1 MSFAVAFCHFCDIHG
16 PSVLLSCQAVQQQMA
31 DELKPSSVATTT
43 AVACNIPPTCK
54 ACEMQHVFRSTDKI
68 SQIRY
73 LSCQLPWQQP
83 QLCSW
88 LQHICVR
95 SLSCEVNPCVFS
107 EPTNSALSISFSVRD
122 AMARGF
128 YRWFS
133 IVISSRDLPLLVASW
148 PFLNKATQFIIT
160 HIQDKAIQ
168 VYNVERPQRF
178 NSPPQS
184 RSLVH
189 LTRSKN
195 IFARLHCWFSWLIQA
210 TTNRLIERIPRSL
223 YYRLQP
229 QMIFEQRN
237 LRSLRVFLGA
247 QLFDLAALNLL
258 EGRQVIIRGDIPAL
272 VEATVDTLKCLLPSD
287 WCKAVSNCGEYV
299 EPQNSRL
306 LGVGTYVAVPRP
318 CDDIVRVDIVHGMVH
333 PKTSAVLPQ
342 RCPTLFVKILK
353 ALESENLRDKALAY
367 HLLALRLEW
376 FNIAKL
382 VHRIKCDNSAGL
394 LMALGIQEQD
404 RNLLSFWTKNV
415 NTS

>member
-1 MSFAVAFCHFCDIHG
+1 MSFVVAFCHFCDIHG
-16 PSVLLSCQAVQQQMA
+16 PSVLLSCQAVHQTA
-31 DELKPSSVATTT
+31 AELNPSAGTAT
-43 AVACNIPPTCK
+43 AVCNIPPTCK
-54 ACEMQHVFRSTDKI
+54 ACEMPHVFRSTDKTT
-68 SQIRY
+68 QIRY
-73 LSCQLPWQQP
+73 LSCRLPWQQP
-83 QLCSW
+83 QLCAW

-133 IVISSRDLPLLVASW
+133 IVISTRDLQLLVASW

-160 HIQDKAIQ
+160 HIQDKATQ

-184 RSLVH
+184 RSLIH

-195 IFARLHCWFSWLIQA
+195 IFARLHCWFSWLIKA
-210 TTNRLIERIPRSL
+210 ATNRLTERIPCSP
-223 YYRLQP
+223 YYKLEP
-229 QMIFEQRN
+229 QMVFEQGN
-237 LRSLRVFLGA
+237 LRSLRVFLGP
-247 QLFDLAALNLL
+247 QLFELAALSLL

-272 VEATVDTLKCLLPSD
+272 VEATVDTLKCLVPND
-287 WCKAVSNCGEYV
+287 WCKAVSNSNEYL
-299 EPQNSRL
+299 EPNNSQL
-306 LGVGTYVAVPRP
+306 LGVATHVAVPRP

-353 ALESENLRDKALAY
+353 ALESEHLRDKALAY

-382 VHRIKCDNSAGL
+382 VHRTQCNNAAGL
-394 LMALGIQEQD
+394 LMALGVQEQD
-404 RNLLSFWTKNV
+404 HSLLNFWTKNV
-415 NTS
+415 NIS